1 MTNPVRLHIL
11 HIYRLSLSFS
21 LLNSV
26 FDPMNKLLVVTG
38 GTKGIGKAALWK
50 FAENGFD
57 IITCSRTKKDLLLL
71 QGEFE
76 VNFPKQRLFW
86 QSTDLS
92 KKDQVLLFGEYIK
105 GINRPVDVLIN
116 NSGFFVP
123 GQVHNEPEGSLE
135 AQIDANLYSVYYL
148 TRSLLPGM
156 IQLRHGHIF
165 NMCSIASIMAYP
177 NGGSYSISK
186 FALYGMTKV
195 LREELKDKGIRVT
208 AVLPGATLTASW
220 EGTSLPPD
228 RFIKSEDVAE
238 AIYTA
243 HHLSKNTVIE
253 DLLLR
258 PQLGDIN

>member
-1 MTNPVRLHIL
+1 
-11 HIYRLSLSFS
+11 
-21 LLNSV
+21 
-26 FDPMNKLLVVTG
+26 MNKLLIVTG
-38 GTKGIGKAALWK
+38 GSKGIGKATLWK
-50 FAENGFD
+50 FARQGFD
-57 IITCSRTKKDLLLL
+57 VITCARNKKDLQAL
-71 QGEFE
+71 QSEFE
-76 VNFPKQRLFW
+76 AAFPRQRMLW
-86 QSTDLS
+86 QSADLS
-92 KKDQVLLFGEYIK
+92 EKEHVQQFAEFINWL
-105 GINRPVDVLIN
+105 NRPIDVLVN
-116 NSGFFVP
+116 NTGYFAP
-123 GQVHNEPEGSLE
+123 GQIHNEPDGALE
-135 AQIDANLYSVYYL
+135 SQIAANLYSAYHL
-148 TRSLLPGM
+148 TRALLPNM
-156 IQLRHGHIF
+156 LRHNEGHIF

-228 RFIKSEDVAE
+228 RFMKPEDVAE

-243 HHLSKNTVIE
+243 NAISKNTVIE